1 MKKVLALI
9 LILAVLVPVATLADN
24 FAGCWGV
31 WIPKSATLG
40 LGNLSFVIILNE
52 KGTFA
57 WTLVDDTAEELY
69 TQTITG
75 KWEASDDSIII
86 TNDTG
91 EQGRLDYYDGMIWI
105 DMSGK
110 KVGLKRLAD
119 YETYQMVYE

>member
-1 MKKVLALI
+1 MKKLLAVILIMGLI
-9 LILAVLVPVATLADN
+9 LPAAAVADN

-40 LGNLSFVIILNE
+40 LGNLSFVVILNE

-69 TQTITG
+69 AETVTG
-75 KWEASDDSIII
+75 KWEASDNNIVI

-91 EQGRLDYYDGMIWI
+91 ERGQLDYYDGMLWI

-119 YETYQMVYE
+119 YETNQMIYD